1 MCLCETSQPSSH
13 GPRWAEGALPG
24 PTPMEPILRGHQAP
38 SVARKMPTCLSHQ
51 STLTINHH
59 PLPTHAVAVLWGSCS
74 SQSPSQGLG
83 RSCWDPP
90 GLPRFSR
97 EVAGCSDSRWASQR
111 GCPCSLSPSPSLV
124 QGLGEGIL
132 SHFLRWRW
140 GRGLRVF
147 HQMQVGPLDKVVQ
160 CVHCSKAPWLGT
172 GVGRVRRVRLKLTL
186 GSTG

>member
-147 HQMQVGPLDKVVQ
+147 HQMQVKSQVPLMFRTPVLNVSKRLGHTMKRMPQ
-160 CVHCSKAPWLGT
+160 VHFSP
-172 GVGRVRRVRLKLTL
+172 
-186 GSTG
+186 